1 MQKRVAV
8 AMSGGVDSSVT
19 AALLKRK
26 GYDVIGITMRLWDGE
41 AAEKSAD
48 DAKAVA
54 DILLNLAGCGR
65 KRAAAAP
72 TCWRR
77 GIMPARPTMRNG
89 ACIRCFAV

>member
-41 AAEKSAD
+41 AAEKSAA

-54 DILLNLAGCGR
+54 DIL
-65 KRAAAAP
+65 
-72 TCWRR
+72 
-77 GIMPARPTMRNG
+77 GIPHDTLDFSDTFRHD
-89 ACIRCFAV
+89 VV

>member
-1 MQKRVAV
+1 MVHKRRLLEQTGAGRCIVLRDGRCGRAASCKKGEYTMQKRVAV

-48 DAKAVA
+48 DA
-54 DILLNLAGCGR
+54 
-65 KRAAAAP
+65 
-72 TCWRR
+72 RR
-77 GIMPARPTMRNG
+77 
-89 ACIRCFAV
+89 